1 MEVFRIEGKCM
12 NDYAIKLDVEPK
24 DKYQKAWKALV
35 EAEIAFSDLEPQE
48 QHRLAENYFKVKG
61 MYSLFNAL
69 QHYSK

>member
-1 MEVFRIEGKCM
+1 M

-48 QHRLAENYFKVKG
+48 QHRLAENYFK
-61 MYSLFNAL
+61 
-69 QHYSK
+69 

>member
-1 MEVFRIEGKCM
+1 M

-35 EAEIAFSDLEPQE
+35 EAEKAFSDLEPQE
-48 QHRLAENYFKVKG
+48 QHRLAENYFKEKG

-69 QHYSK
+69 QHYRK

>member
-1 MEVFRIEGKCM
+1 M
-12 NDYAIKLDVEPK
+12 NNYEIKLDVEPK

-48 QHRLAENYFKVKG
+48 QHRLAENYFKEKG

-69 QHYSK
+69 QHYRK

>member
-1 MEVFRIEGKCM
+1 M
-12 NDYAIKLDVEPK
+12 NDYEIKLDVEPK

-35 EAEIAFSDLEPQE
+35 EAEKAISDLAPQE
-48 QHRLAENYFKVKG
+48 QYRLAENYFTQKG

>member
-1 MEVFRIEGKCM
+1 M
-12 NDYAIKLDVEPK
+12 NDYAIKLDIEPK

-48 QHRLAENYFKVKG
+48 QHRLAENYFKEKG

-69 QHYSK
+69 QHYRK

>member
-1 MEVFRIEGKCM
+1 M

-48 QHRLAENYFKVKG
+48 QHRLAENYFKEKG

-69 QHYSK
+69 QHYRK

>member
-1 MEVFRIEGKCM
+1 M

-48 QHRLAENYFKVKG
+48 QHRLAENYFKEKG

>member
-1 MEVFRIEGKCM
+1 M
-12 NDYAIKLDVEPK
+12 NNYEIKLDVEPK

-48 QHRLAENYFKVKG
+48 QHRLAENYFKEKG

-69 QHYSK
+69 LHYCK

>member
-1 MEVFRIEGKCM
+1 M
-12 NDYAIKLDVEPK
+12 NDYAIKFDVEPK

-35 EAEIAFSDLEPQE
+35 EAEIAFSDLEPLE

>member
-1 MEVFRIEGKCM
+1 M